1 MFILHRAEWRLKVS
15 IRYQSKNGKFE
26 NGGIKETGMSDY
38 FTHTAFFVE
47 KAATPEY
54 MSEMC
59 GKSAIETQ
67 SCICCAAS
75 FCHIWVH
82 FPWLAPRFLWGL
94 SSLRHQKMFLLR
106 CYLVLLHRFHKKK
119 IIKSEI
125 SWGIREF
132 NYVKSPLYFQPM
144 PLLKV

>member
-1 MFILHRAEWRLKVS
+1 MFILHRTEWRLKVS

-38 FTHTAFFVE
+38 FTHTAFFVK

-67 SCICCAAS
+67 SCICCELLS
-75 FCHIWVH
+75 HLWVH

-94 SSLRHQKMFLLR
+94 SSLRHQKMFLLP
-106 CYLVLLHRFHKKK
+106 RFIASFPQEKK
-119 IIKSEI
+119 IKSEI
-125 SWGIREF
+125 SWGIRVF
-132 NYVKSPLYFQPM
+132 NYVKSPLYFQPIKL